1 MKFPSVMICNH
12 NMLRKSALDTKTR
25 NKILANTQN
34 KEITEYYRDSLATS
48 IQGDDATAGS
58 TTQTNSEHGTNNP
71 QGNSGSQGN
80 GGSQE
85 STTQNSNATIDA
97 TNIAIDTDYVT
108 KMTSLENIDN
118 MNRSDLVRIGHN
130 FTSFVSYCNWKGM
143 QCHKGYETFV
153 IFRTV

>member
-1 MKFPSVMICNH
+1 MKFPSVTICNH

-34 KEITEYYRDSLATS
+34 KEITEFYRDSLAVS

-58 TTQTNSEHGTNNP
+58 NNEGGTNNP
-71 QGNSGSQGN
+71 QGNGGSQGDA
-80 GGSQE
+80 GSQQ
-85 STTQNSNATIDA
+85 SATQNSNATIDVG
-97 TNIAIDTDYVT
+97 NIVVDTDYVT

-143 QCHKGYETFV
+143 QCHKG
-153 IFRTV
+153 